1 MKLRRDHRD
10 RDETEVAV
18 LEALADR
25 GTEGM
30 TLFELRS
37 VLGVDIDELETALS
51 GLRDS
56 GLVTVEQDDSRVV
69 FVVEAGAVEDET
81 DGDPGFFA
89 WLRETLGRG

>member
-1 MKLRRDHRD
+1 MKLDRDHRD

-25 GTEGM
+25 GEEGM

-37 VLGVDIDELETALS
+37 VLGVDIDGLETALS
-51 GLRDS
+51 GLQDS

-69 FVVEAGAVEDET
+69 FVVEAAAVADET
-81 DGDPGFFA
+81 DEDPGFFE
-89 WLRETLGRG
+89 WLREKFGGR

>member
-1 MKLRRDHRD
+1 MKLGRDHRD

-25 GTEGM
+25 GAEGM

-51 GLRDS
+51 GLRDA
-56 GLVTVEQDDSRVV
+56 GLVSVEQDDGRVR
-69 FVVEAGAVEDET
+69 FVVVGAAVEEEPES
-81 DGDPGFFA
+81 DPGFFE
-89 WLRETLGRG
+89 WLREKLGP